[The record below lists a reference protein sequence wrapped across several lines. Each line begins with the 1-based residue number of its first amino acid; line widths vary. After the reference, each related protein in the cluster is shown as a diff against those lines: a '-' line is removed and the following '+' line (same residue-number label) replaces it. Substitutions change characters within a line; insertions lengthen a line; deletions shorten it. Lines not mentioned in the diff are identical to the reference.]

1 MTRTPTGRRV
11 RETHTPEEE
20 QMAQQELD
28 RQFQSDLAMYRRE
41 ESEMQALKAMDILL
55 PICTFIFFTLTMIP
69 IAGLGYVPMC
79 LFSGF
84 ILSHLLH
91 HKILEKIRFRTNRGQ
106 MVMPERRFVNQ
117 NVRRIVGRGHR
128 HQEMEVITNVD

>member
-1 MTRTPTGRRV
+1 
-11 RETHTPEEE
+11 
-20 QMAQQELD
+20 MAQQELD

-69 IAGLGYVPMC
+69 IAGLGYVPMT

-84 ILSHLLH
+84 VISHLLH
-91 HKILEKIRFRTNRGQ
+91 HKILEKIRFRNNRGQ